1 MFLLIIYKEKSYA
14 QKFCFLIHTNTAT
27 SIGKEVVDIVLISQY
42 PWILRV
48 LLIFLKKRCF
58 SMMKILKQAP
68 KIFSA
73 STKIIYETGKAISCP
88 EEIVNMLTY

>member
-42 PWILRV
+42 PWILN
-48 LLIFLKKRCF
+48 FLKKT
-58 SMMKILKQAP
+58 MLQHD
-68 KIFSA
+68 
-73 STKIIYETGKAISCP
+73 ETFEPGPQNLQCI
-88 EEIVNMLTY
+88 N